1 MDEVISMLCERCGKG
16 VAEVHLVKIFNGRR
30 YDENLCRSCAKE
42 VLPDGEGGN
51 SYNSLKMSFS
61 PEALA
66 QMQDVIRN
74 LLMPIMSEHYEEK
87 EEDITCP
94 HCGKMIPLE
103 YLDDFESMDS
113 EDIEEGMPAERALDE
128 TEKLDLQMKKAVQ
141 EENYELAAKI
151 RDKLAELKKANL

>member
-1 MDEVISMLCERCGKG
+1 MLCERCGKG

-87 EEDITCP
+87 EEDIVCP
-94 HCGKMIPLE
+94 HCGKMIPFE
-103 YLDDFESMDS
+103 YFDDFESMEI
-113 EDIEEGMPAERALDE
+113 EDMEEDGLVESAPE

-141 EENYELAAKI
+141 DENYELAAKI
-151 RDKLAELKKANL
+151 RDRLAELKKANL